1 MTTKSGFKL
10 PFELQ
15 PTRPTK
21 QVLVG
26 DDKVGAILIP
36 SKGFVSVA
44 EKQIVQ
50 QNEVDLTAGD
60 QLFALCDLIASE
72 NDTTSSEVF
81 ACLTSEDQPDYIKRY
96 FVQIQ
101 SVMAAL
107 EVDAQKRYIIK
118 SFATLKS
125 RVSDEIT
132 IEDVL
137 AMNPGFLKHV
147 ADFYD
152 AENKG
157 DELEEYQPAADGIE
171 GKDQAVS

>member
-1 MTTKSGFKL
+1 MATAKSGFKL

-26 DDKVGAILIP
+26 DKEVGAILIQ

-44 EKQIVQ
+44 EKQVVQ

-72 NDTTSSEVF
+72 NEVAPSEVF
-81 ACLTSEDQPDYIKRY
+81 ALLTSQDQPEYLKQY
-96 FVQIQ
+96 FPQIQ
-101 SVMAAL
+101 SVMTAL

-118 SFATLKS
+118 SVAILKS

-132 IEDVL
+132 TEDIL
-137 AMNPGFLKHV
+137 EMNPGFLKYV
-147 ADFYD
+147 AEFYD
-152 AENKG
+152 AEDKG
-157 DELEEYQPAADGIE
+157 DELEEHKPVADGGAE
-171 GKDQAVS
+171 GKK